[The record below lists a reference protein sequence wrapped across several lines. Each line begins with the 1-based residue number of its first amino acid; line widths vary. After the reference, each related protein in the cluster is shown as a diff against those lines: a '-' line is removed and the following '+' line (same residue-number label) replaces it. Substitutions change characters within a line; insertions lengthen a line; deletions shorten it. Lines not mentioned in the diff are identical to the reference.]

1 MHHKDTMRVLDM
13 TRGKTITLLLQFSLP
28 LFLGNLL
35 QQLYNLADTSIA
47 GNLLGDAALA
57 QIGATAALYGLITN
71 AAFGLN
77 NGLGLT
83 VSRSFGAG
91 DQRRMRQGVCW
102 MVELSLLSAL
112 VLTSSF
118 LLLRKSIVSALQ
130 IPADTVDGAL
140 QYLTVILSGIPFTML
155 YNLESALLQAV
166 GNSVMP
172 LLFLLFSSLLNVG
185 LDLLFMGPLAMGVW
199 GAAIATILSQGVSA
213 LLGGVYILKNYPEL
227 RFSKEDH
234 AAGRKHAPAMLWAGI
249 SMALMSAI
257 YNIGSVVL
265 QGSINALGNVYIAA
279 QVGGRRLAEFFYMP
293 GGSVAT
299 AMATFASQNYGAG
312 KRSRIAEG
320 VRTAILLYGIWW
332 LAALAFTFLAAPAAV
347 RAITGS
353 DSDAVIQNAVQ
364 YLKISIPM
372 IPPMAVLVILRSTL
386 QGMRHTVAP
395 LLCSSL
401 ELIGK
406 VIFAFW
412 IVPARGYM
420 AVCVCEPVTWVVCC
434 VFILA
439 AVFLCR
445 NDFRNVKEG
454 EGV

>member
-1 MHHKDTMRVLDM
+1 MHYKDTMRVLDM

-77 NGLGLT
+77 NGQGLT

-185 LDLLFMGPLAMGVW
+185 LDLLFMGPLAMGVR

-439 AVFLCR
+439 AAFLCR

>member
-1 MHHKDTMRVLDM
+1 MRVLDM
-13 TRGKTITLLLQFSLP
+13 TRGKTITLLLRFSLP
-28 LFLGNLL
+28 LFWGNLL

-57 QIGATAALYGLITN
+57 QIGATAALYSLITN

-77 NGLGLT
+77 NGFGLT

-91 DQRRMRQGVCW
+91 DDKRMRQGVYW

-112 VLTSSF
+112 VLTSLF
-118 LLLRKSIVSALQ
+118 LLFRKGIVSAMQ
-130 IPADTVDGAL
+130 IPADTVEGAL

-185 LDLLFMGPLAMGVW
+185 LDLLFMGPFVMGVQ
-199 GAAIATILSQGVSA
+199 GAAIATILSQAVSA

-234 AAGRKHAPAMLWAGI
+234 SAGRQLAPGMLWEGI

-279 QVGGRRLAEFFYMP
+279 QVGARRLAEFFYIP
-293 GGSVAT
+293 GGSLAT

-312 KRSRIAEG
+312 RRSRIAEG
-320 VRTAILLYGIWW
+320 VRTAILLYGAWW

-347 RAITGS
+347 HAITGS

-412 IVPARGYM
+412 IVPVQGYI

-439 AVFLCR
+439 AAFLCR
-445 NDFRNVKEG
+445 NDFRDEKEG

>member
-1 MHHKDTMRVLDM
+1 MHRRAAMRVLDM
-13 TRGKTITLLLQFSLP
+13 THGKTISLLLRFSLP
-28 LFLGNLL
+28 LFLGSLL

-57 QIGATAALYGLITN
+57 QIGATAALYTLITN

-91 DQRRMRQGVCW
+91 DDKRMRQSVCW
-102 MVELSLLSAL
+102 MVELSVLSAL
-112 VLTSSF
+112 ILTAAF
-118 LLLRKSIVSALQ
+118 LLFRKGIVSAMK

-140 QYLTVILSGIPFTML
+140 QYLTVILAGIPFTML
-155 YNLESALLQAV
+155 YNLGSALLQAV

-185 LDLLFMGPLAMGVW
+185 LDLLLMGPLAMGVR
-199 GAAIATILSQGVSA
+199 GAAIATIVSQAVSA
-213 LLGGVYILKNYPEL
+213 ALSGGYILKNYPEL
-227 RFSKEDH
+227 RFSGEDH
-234 AAGRKHAPAMLWAGI
+234 SLGRKHAPGMLWAGI

-257 YNIGSVVL
+257 YNIGGVIL
-265 QGSINALGNVYIAA
+265 QGSINALGNAYIAA
-279 QVGGRRLAEFFYMP
+279 QVGARRLAEFFYMP

-299 AMATFASQNYGAG
+299 AMATFAGQNYGAG
-312 KRSRIAEG
+312 KRSRIAEA
-320 VRTAILLYGIWW
+320 VRTAILLYGAWW
-332 LAALAFTFLAAPAAV
+332 LVSLAVTLLAAPAAV

-353 DSDAVIQNAVQ
+353 ESEEVIRSAVL
-364 YLKISIPM
+364 YLKINVPM

-406 VIFAFW
+406 VIFALW
-412 IVPARGYM
+412 IVPVRGYM
-420 AVCVCEPVTWVVCC
+420 AVCVCEPILWVICC

-439 AVFLCR
+439 AAFMWR
-445 NDFRNVKEG
+445 KDFRDEKEG
-454 EGV
+454 EGI

>member
-1 MHHKDTMRVLDM
+1 MHRRAPMRVLDM
-13 TRGKTITLLLQFSLP
+13 THGKTISLLLRFSLP

-57 QIGATAALYGLITN
+57 QIGATAALYTLITN

-91 DQRRMRQGVCW
+91 DDQRMRQSVCW
-102 MVELSLLSAL
+102 MVELSVLSAL
-112 VLTSSF
+112 ILTAAF
-118 LLLRKSIVSALQ
+118 LLFRKGIVSAMK

-140 QYLTVILSGIPFTML
+140 EYLTVILAGIPFTML
-155 YNLESALLQAV
+155 YNLGSALLQAV

-185 LDLLFMGPLAMGVW
+185 LDLLFMGPFAMGVR
-199 GAAIATILSQGVSA
+199 GAAIATIVSQAVSA
-213 LLGGVYILKNYPEL
+213 ALSGAYILKNYPEL
-227 RFSKEDH
+227 RFSREDH
-234 AAGRKHAPAMLWAGI
+234 SSGRKHAPGMLWAGI

-257 YNIGSVVL
+257 YNIGGVIL
-265 QGSINALGNVYIAA
+265 QGSINALGNAYIAA
-279 QVGGRRLAEFFYMP
+279 QVGARRLAEFFYMP

-299 AMATFASQNYGAG
+299 AMATFAGQNYGAG

-320 VRTAILLYGIWW
+320 ARTAILLYGVWW
-332 LAALAFTFLAAPAAV
+332 LVSLAVTLLAAPAAV
-347 RAITGS
+347 RVITGS
-353 DSDAVIQNAVQ
+353 ESEEVIQSAVQ
-364 YLKISIPM
+364 YLKINVPM

-406 VIFAFW
+406 VIFALW
-412 IVPARGYM
+412 IVPVRGYM
-420 AVCVCEPVTWVVCC
+420 AVCVCEPILWVICC

-439 AVFLCR
+439 TAFIWR
-445 NDFRNVKEG
+445 KDFRDEK
-454 EGV
+454 